1 MPDLTHPRPCV
12 CPYSRVRASAGQGLG
27 IRSERPWALVRLNAT
42 TSPYHS
48 FYRGRDAPS
57 RRAHQ
62 TPAHRPLILP
72 AHLANSCDKVRN
84 ERPRVRSAE
93 SVIL

>member
-1 MPDLTHPRPCV
+1 MPDPTHPRPCV

-48 FYRGRDAPS
+48 FDRGRDAPS
-57 RRAHQ
+57 SIEACVLYGC
-62 TPAHRPLILP
+62 TSFVLP
-72 AHLANSCDKVRN
+72 KSPFGHYQNS
-84 ERPRVRSAE
+84 
-93 SVIL
+93 